1 MIKLDSD
8 DMKKLDGLADTKQKR
23 FVSPPWGTDF
33 GYEDWFGPGNKDAPE
48 GTVFESRGEK
58 FD

>member
-1 MIKLDSD
+1 
-8 DMKKLDGLADTKQKR
+8 MKKLNALADTKQRR

-33 GYEDWFGPGNKDAPE
+33 GYDDWFGPGNKDAPE
-48 GTVFESRGEK
+48 GTVFESRGET